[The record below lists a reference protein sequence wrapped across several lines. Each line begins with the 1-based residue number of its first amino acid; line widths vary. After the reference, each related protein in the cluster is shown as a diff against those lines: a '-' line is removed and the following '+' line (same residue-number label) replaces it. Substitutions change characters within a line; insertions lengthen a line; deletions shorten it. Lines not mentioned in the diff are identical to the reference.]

1 MGNLSQ
7 SSHPD
12 LLVDVGDDAA
22 VWAQP
27 GGKVLISTADF
38 FGPLVD
44 DPYLWG
50 QIASANAASDVY
62 AMGGKPLFALNLVC
76 WPGDGLELDVLSEV
90 LAGGAATAERGG
102 WNVVGG
108 HTVTGPEPLYGQA
121 VTGEAR
127 ADSLLTL
134 AGGQEGQAIVLT
146 KPLGTGII
154 TTAAMRRPTADAQPG
169 GDMHDTYQAAIAEM
183 LRLNDTASQIAKDAG
198 ATAATDIT
206 GFGLLGHLKKLC
218 EASSVGAEIDVASIP
233 ILPGAIELALQGYAP
248 GGAQRNLDYVAESLD
263 LHALGAAPTHPAE
276 PADQQPP
283 PHNSNEPLHDAN
295 GPQKP
300 AITLSS
306 VQALVESLEITD
318 LPDLTSV
325 ILLLLADP
333 QTSGGLLFTCPPES
347 VPEALAALTATNHTA
362 AQIGSLT
369 ASPLP
374 SLLDYHNVAADIHRL

>member
-22 VWAQP
+22 VWSQP
-27 GGKVLISTADF
+27 DGKVLISTADF

-50 QIASANAASDVY
+50 QIAAANAASDVY

-76 WPGDGLELDVLSEV
+76 WPGSGLDGLGLDVLSEV
-90 LAGGAATAERGG
+90 LAGGAAIAERGG

-127 ADSLLTL
+127 ADSLLTI

-154 TTAAMRRPTADAQPG
+154 TTAAMRRPAADSQPG
-169 GDMHDTYQAAIAEM
+169 GDMHESYQAAITEM
-183 LRLNDTASQIAKDAG
+183 LRLNDIASQAAKDAG

-218 EASSVGAEIDVASIP
+218 EASGVAAEIDVASIP
-233 ILPGAIELALQGYAP
+233 ILPGAIELATQGYAP
-248 GGAQRNLDYVAESLD
+248 GGAQRNLDYVADS
-263 LHALGAAPTHPAE
+263 
-276 PADQQPP
+276 
-283 PHNSNEPLHDAN
+283 
-295 GPQKP
+295 PQKP
-300 AITLSS
+300 AITLSND
-306 VQALVESLEITD
+306 QELAQSLEITN
-318 LPDLTSV
+318 LPDPASLPDPTSV
-325 ILLLLADP
+325 ILNLLADP

-347 VPEALAALTATNHTA
+347 VPQALATLTSTNHTA
-362 AQIGSLT
+362 AQIGTLS
-369 ASPLP
+369 SPHL
-374 SLLDYHNVAADIHRL
+374 A

>member
-22 VWAQP
+22 VWSQP
-27 GGKVLISTADF
+27 DGKVLISTADF

-50 QIASANAASDVY
+50 QIAAANAASDVY

-76 WPGDGLELDVLSEV
+76 WPGAGQDGLGLDVLSEV
-90 LAGGAATAERGG
+90 LAGGAAIAERGG

-121 VTGEAR
+121 VTGGAT
-127 ADSLLTL
+127 ADSLLTI

-154 TTAAMRRPTADAQPG
+154 TTAAMRRPSADAEPG
-169 GDMHDTYQAAIAEM
+169 GDMHESYQAAITEM
-183 LRLNDTASQIAKDAG
+183 LRLNDIASQVAKDAG

-218 EASSVGAEIDVASIP
+218 EASGVAAEIDVASIP
-233 ILPGAIELALQGYAP
+233 ILPGAIELATQGYAP
-248 GGAQRNLDYVAESLD
+248 GGAQRNLDYVAD
-263 LHALGAAPTHPAE
+263 
-276 PADQQPP
+276 
-283 PHNSNEPLHDAN
+283 N
-295 GPQKP
+295 PQKP
-300 AITLSS
+300 AITLSND
-306 VQALVESLEITD
+306 QELAESLEITN
-318 LPDLTSV
+318 LPDPASLPDPTSV
-325 ILLLLADP
+325 ILNLLADP

-347 VPEALAALTATNHTA
+347 VPQALATLTSTNHTA
-362 AQIGSLT
+362 AQIGTLS
-369 ASPLP
+369 SPHP
-374 SLLDYHNVAADIHRL
+374 SPQILLR

>member
-27 GGKVLISTADF
+27 SGKVLISTADF

-44 DPYLWG
+44 DPHLWG
-50 QIASANAASDVY
+50 QIAAANAASDVY

-102 WNVVGG
+102 WNIVGG

-154 TTAAMRRPTADAQPG
+154 TTAAMRRPAADSQPG
-169 GDMHDTYQAAIAEM
+169 GDMHDAYQTAIAEM
-183 LRLNDTASQIAKDAG
+183 LRLNDTASQIAIQAE

-218 EASSVGAEIDVASIP
+218 EASSVAAEIDAASIP
-233 ILPGAIELALQGYAP
+233 VLPGATELATQGYAP
-248 GGAQRNLDYVAESLD
+248 GGTQRNLDYVADVLD
-263 LHALGAAPTHPAE
+263 MARDTSGKAPTEQSTYP
-276 PADQQPP
+276 
-283 PHNSNEPLHDAN
+283 
-295 GPQKP
+295 
-300 AITLSS
+300 TL
-306 VQALVESLEITD
+306 A
-318 LPDLTSV
+318 
-325 ILLLLADP
+325 LLADP

-347 VPEALAALTATNHTA
+347 VPEALATLASAQHTA
-362 AQIGSLT
+362 AKIGTLTPFRPSSQILSLKISSRE
-369 ASPLP
+369 ASA
-374 SLLDYHNVAADIHRL
+374 SA

>member
-22 VWAQP
+22 VWSQP
-27 GGKVLISTADF
+27 DGKVLISTADF

-44 DPYLWG
+44 DPHLWG
-50 QIASANAASDVY
+50 QIAAANAASDVY

-76 WPGDGLELDVLSEV
+76 WPGDGLGLDVLSEV

-121 VTGEAR
+121 VTGQAR

-154 TTAAMRRPTADAQPG
+154 TTAAMRRPTADSQPN
-169 GDMHDTYQAAIAEM
+169 GDMHDAYQAAITEM
-183 LRLNDTASQIAKDAG
+183 LRLNDTASQVAKDAG

-218 EASSVGAEIDVASIP
+218 EASRVAAEIDIASIP
-233 ILPGAIELALQGYAP
+233 ILPKAIELATQGYTP
-248 GGAQRNLDYVAESLD
+248 GGTQRNLDYVADSL
-263 LHALGAAPTHPAE
+263 
-276 PADQQPP
+276 
-283 PHNSNEPLHDAN
+283 
-295 GPQKP
+295 QKP
-300 AITLSS
+300 TITLSNE
-306 VQALVESLEITD
+306 QELAESLEITN
-318 LPDLTSV
+318 LPDSASLPDPASI
-325 ILLLLADP
+325 ILQLLADP

-347 VPEALAALTATNHTA
+347 VPQALATLTSTNHTA
-362 AQIGSLT
+362 AQIGILS
-369 ASPLP
+369 SPHSSP
-374 SLLDYHNVAADIHRL
+374 QILLR

>member
-1 MGNLSQ
+1 MGSLSH

-27 GGKVLISTADF
+27 DGRVLISTADF

-50 QIASANAASDVY
+50 QIAAANAASDVY

-76 WPGDGLELDVLSEV
+76 WPGDGLGLDVLSEV
-90 LAGGAATAERGG
+90 LAGGAAIAERGG

-154 TTAAMRRPTADAQPG
+154 TTAAMRRPTADSQPG
-169 GDMHDTYQAAIAEM
+169 GDMHDAYQAAIAEM
-183 LRLNDTASQIAKDAG
+183 LRLNDTASQIAIQAG

-218 EASSVGAEIDVASIP
+218 EASGLAAEIDAASIP
-233 ILPGAIELALQGYAP
+233 VLPRATELALQGYAP
-248 GGAQRNLDYVAESLD
+248 GGTQRNLDYVADSLG
-263 LHALGAAPTHPAE
+263 LEILGVA
-276 PADQQPP
+276 
-283 PHNSNEPLHDAN
+283 PHNPNEPLQDSDN
-295 GPQKP
+295 PQKP
-300 AITLSS
+300 AITLSN
-306 VQALVESLEITD
+306 VQALVESLEIAN
-318 LPDLTSV
+318 LPDPASI
-325 ILLLLADP
+325 ILHLLADP

-347 VPEALAALTATNHTA
+347 VPDALTTLASANHTA
-362 AQIGSLT
+362 AKIGTLT
-369 ASPLP
+369 RLSP
-374 SLLDYHNVAADIHRL
+374 A

>member
-22 VWAQP
+22 VWSQP
-27 GGKVLISTADF
+27 DGKVLISTADF

-44 DPYLWG
+44 DPHLWG
-50 QIASANAASDVY
+50 QIAAANAASDVY

-154 TTAAMRRPTADAQPG
+154 TTAAMRRPAADSQPG
-169 GDMHDTYQAAIAEM
+169 GDMHDAYQAAITEM
-183 LRLNDTASQIAKDAG
+183 LRLNDTASQAAKDAG

-218 EASSVGAEIDVASIP
+218 EASHVAAEIDVASIP
-233 ILPGAIELALQGYAP
+233 ILPKAVELATHGYAP
-248 GGAQRNLDYVAESLD
+248 GGTQRNLDYVSD
-263 LHALGAAPTHPAE
+263 
-276 PADQQPP
+276 
-283 PHNSNEPLHDAN
+283 S
-295 GPQKP
+295 PQKP
-300 AITLSS
+300 AITFSNDQEL
-306 VQALVESLEITD
+306 AKSLEITNLPNLAS
-318 LPDLTSV
+318 LPDPASIVLQ
-325 ILLLLADP
+325 LLADP
-333 QTSGGLLFTCPPES
+333 QTSGGLLFTCSQES
-347 VPEALAALTATNHTA
+347 VPQALATLTSTNHTA
-362 AQIGSLT
+362 AQIGTLS
-369 ASPLP
+369 SPLP
-374 SLLDYHNVAADIHRL
+374 SPQILLR

>member
-27 GGKVLISTADF
+27 DGKVLISTADF

-50 QIASANAASDVY
+50 QIAAANAASDVY
-62 AMGGKPLFALNLVC
+62 AMGGKPLFTLNLVC
-76 WPGDGLELDVLSEV
+76 WPGDGLGLDVLSEV

-134 AGGQEGQAIVLT
+134 AGGQKGQAIVLT

-169 GDMHDTYQAAIAEM
+169 GDIHDAYQAAITEM
-183 LRLNDTASQIAKDAG
+183 LRLNDTASQIAIDAG

-218 EASSVGAEIDVASIP
+218 EASKVGAEIDAASIP
-233 ILPGAIELALQGYAP
+233 ILPGATELALQGYAP
-248 GGAQRNLDYVAESLD
+248 GGAQRNLDYVA
-263 LHALGAAPTHPAE
+263 HALDIALDTNDKAPNSQS
-276 PADQQPP
+276 DQNTYP
-283 PHNSNEPLHDAN
+283 
-295 GPQKP
+295 
-300 AITLSS
+300 TL
-306 VQALVESLEITD
+306 A
-318 LPDLTSV
+318 
-325 ILLLLADP
+325 LLADP
-333 QTSGGLLFTCPPES
+333 QTSGGLLFTCSPTDAK
-347 VPEALAALTATNHTA
+347 EAVTHLTTQNLTA
-362 AQIGSLT
+362 AQIGILS
-369 ASPLP
+369 SPHP
-374 SLLDYHNVAADIHRL
+374 SPQILLR

>member
-22 VWAQP
+22 VWSQP
-27 GGKVLISTADF
+27 DGKVLISTADF

-44 DPYLWG
+44 DPHLWG
-50 QIASANAASDVY
+50 QIAAANAASDVY

-76 WPGDGLELDVLSEV
+76 WPGDGLGLDVLSEV
-90 LAGGAATAERGG
+90 LAGGATTAERGG

-108 HTVTGPEPLYGQA
+108 HTVTGTEPLYGQA
-121 VTGEAR
+121 VTGEAQ

-154 TTAAMRRPTADAQPG
+154 TTAAMRRPPADSQPG
-169 GDMHDTYQAAIAEM
+169 GDMHDAYQAAITEM
-183 LRLNDTASQIAKDAG
+183 LRLNDIASQAAKDAG

-218 EASSVGAEIDVASIP
+218 EASGVAAEIDVASIP
-233 ILPGAIELALQGYAP
+233 LLPKAIELATQGYAP
-248 GGAQRNLDYVAESLD
+248 GGTQRNLDYVTDS
-263 LHALGAAPTHPAE
+263 
-276 PADQQPP
+276 
-283 PHNSNEPLHDAN
+283 
-295 GPQKP
+295 PQRP
-300 AITLSS
+300 VITLSN
-306 VQALVESLEITD
+306 VQELAESLEITN
-318 LPDLTSV
+318 LPDSV
-325 ILLLLADP
+325 SLPDPASIIQQLLADP

-347 VPEALAALTATNHTA
+347 APQALATLTSTNHTA
-362 AQIGSLT
+362 AQIGILS
-369 ASPLP
+369 SPHP
-374 SLLDYHNVAADIHRL
+374 SPQILLR

>member
-50 QIASANAASDVY
+50 QIAAANAASDVY

-108 HTVTGPEPLYGQA
+108 HTVTGQEPLYGQA

-154 TTAAMRRPTADAQPG
+154 TTAAMRRPAADSQPG
-169 GDMHDTYQAAIAEM
+169 GDMHDAYQAAIAEM
-183 LRLNDTASQIAKDAG
+183 LRLNDTASQIAIQAG

-218 EASSVGAEIDVASIP
+218 EASSVAAEIDVASIP
-233 ILPGAIELALQGYAP
+233 VLPRATELALQGYAP
-248 GGAQRNLDYVAESLD
+248 GGTQRNLDYVADALD
-263 LHALGAAPTHPAE
+263 MSRDTSGKAPT
-276 PADQQPP
+276 DQSTYPT
-283 PHNSNEPLHDAN
+283 L
-295 GPQKP
+295 
-300 AITLSS
+300 AI
-306 VQALVESLEITD
+306 
-318 LPDLTSV
+318 
-325 ILLLLADP
+325 LADP
-333 QTSGGLLFTCPPES
+333 QTSGGLLFTCSPTAAK
-347 VPEALAALTATNHTA
+347 EAVTHLKTQNHTA
-362 AQIGSLT
+362 TQIGTLTPFRPSSQILSLK
-369 ASPLP
+369 
-374 SLLDYHNVAADIHRL
+374 N

>member
-1 MGNLSQ
+1 MGSLSQ

-27 GGKVLISTADF
+27 DGRVLISTADF

-50 QIASANAASDVY
+50 QIAAANAASDVY

-76 WPGDGLELDVLSEV
+76 WPGDGLGLDVLSKV
-90 LAGGAATAERGG
+90 LAGGAAIAERGG

-154 TTAAMRRPTADAQPG
+154 TTAAMRRPAADSQPG
-169 GDMHDTYQAAIAEM
+169 GDMHDAYQAAIAEM
-183 LRLNDTASQIAKDAG
+183 LRLNDTASQIAIQAG

-218 EASSVGAEIDVASIP
+218 EASGLAAEIDAASIP
-233 ILPGAIELALQGYAP
+233 VLPRATELALQGHAP
-248 GGAQRNLDYVAESLD
+248 GGTQRNLDYVADSLD
-263 LHALGAAPTHPAE
+263 S
-276 PADQQPP
+276 D
-283 PHNSNEPLHDAN
+283 

-300 AITLSS
+300 AITLSNI
-306 VQALVESLEITD
+306 QALVESLEIAN
-318 LPDLTSV
+318 LPDPASI
-325 ILLLLADP
+325 ILHLLADP

-347 VPEALAALTATNHTA
+347 VPDALAALTATNHTA
-362 AQIGSLT
+362 AKIGTLT
-369 ASPLP
+369 RLSPAQPSRLP
-374 SLLDYHNVAADIHRL
+374 

>member
-22 VWAQP
+22 VWARP
-27 GGKVLISTADF
+27 DGKVLISTADF

-44 DPYLWG
+44 DPHLWG
-50 QIASANAASDVY
+50 QIAAANAASDVY

-76 WPGDGLELDVLSEV
+76 WPGEGLKLDVLSEV

-108 HTVTGPEPLYGQA
+108 HTVTGPEPLYGQT

-154 TTAAMRRPTADAQPG
+154 TTAAMRRPTADSQPG
-169 GDMHDTYQAAIAEM
+169 GDIHDAYQAAIAEM
-183 LRLNDTASQIAKDAG
+183 LRLNDTASQIAVQAG

-218 EASSVGAEIDVASIP
+218 EASRVSAEIDAASIP
-233 ILPGAIELALQGYAP
+233 VLLGATELALQGYAP
-248 GGAQRNLDYVAESLD
+248 GGAQRNLDYVADSLD
-263 LHALGAAPTHPAE
+263 IVRDTSGKAPT
-276 PADQQPP
+276 DQSTYP
-283 PHNSNEPLHDAN
+283 
-295 GPQKP
+295 
-300 AITLSS
+300 TL
-306 VQALVESLEITD
+306 A
-318 LPDLTSV
+318 
-325 ILLLLADP
+325 LLADP
-333 QTSGGLLFTCPPES
+333 QTSGGLLFTCSPTAAK
-347 VPEALAALTATNHTA
+347 EAVTYLTTQNHTA
-362 AQIGSLT
+362 AQIGILS
-369 ASPLP
+369 SPHP
-374 SLLDYHNVAADIHRL
+374 SPQILLR

>member
-27 GGKVLISTADF
+27 DGKVLISTADF

-50 QIASANAASDVY
+50 QIAAANAASDVY

-76 WPGDGLELDVLSEV
+76 WPGDGLGLEVLSEV
-90 LAGGAATAERGG
+90 MAGGTATAERGG

-127 ADSLLTL
+127 AGSLLTL

-169 GDMHDTYQAAIAEM
+169 GDIHDAYQAAITEM

-218 EASSVGAEIDVASIP
+218 EASSVGAEIDTASIP
-233 ILPGAIELALQGYAP
+233 ILPGATELALQGNAP

-263 LHALGAAPTHPAE
+263 LHALGAASSHTAGPAS
-276 PADQQPP
+276 QQPP
-283 PHNSNEPLHDAN
+283 PHNSNEPLHDSD

-300 AITLSS
+300 AITLSN
-306 VQALVESLEITD
+306 VQDLAENLEITD
-318 LPDLTSV
+318 LPDPASIFLP
-325 ILLLLADP
+325 LLADP

-347 VPEALAALTATNHTA
+347 VPEALAALASANHTA

-369 ASPLP
+369 TFHPL
-374 SLLDYHNVAADIHRL
+374 SQILFR

>member
-22 VWAQP
+22 VWSQP
-27 GGKVLISTADF
+27 DGKVLISTADF

-44 DPYLWG
+44 DPHLWG
-50 QIASANAASDVY
+50 QIAAANAASDVY

-76 WPGDGLELDVLSEV
+76 WPGDGLGLDVLSEV
-90 LAGGAATAERGG
+90 LDGGAATAERGG

-127 ADSLLTL
+127 SESLLTL

-154 TTAAMRRPTADAQPG
+154 TTAAMRRPLTDSQPG
-169 GDMHDTYQAAIAEM
+169 GDMHDAYQAAVTEM
-183 LRLNDTASQIAKDAG
+183 LRLNDTASQTAKDAG

-218 EASSVGAEIDVASIP
+218 EASRLAAEIDVASIP
-233 ILPGAIELALQGYAP
+233 VLPKAIELATQGYAP
-248 GGAQRNLDYVAESLD
+248 GGAQRNLDYVADSL
-263 LHALGAAPTHPAE
+263 
-276 PADQQPP
+276 
-283 PHNSNEPLHDAN
+283 
-295 GPQKP
+295 QKP
-300 AITLSS
+300 TITLSNE
-306 VQALVESLEITD
+306 QELAESLEITN
-318 LPDLTSV
+318 LPDSASLPDPASI
-325 ILLLLADP
+325 ILQLLADP

-347 VPEALAALTATNHTA
+347 VPQALATLTSTNHTA
-362 AQIGSLT
+362 AQIGILS
-369 ASPLP
+369 SPHSSP
-374 SLLDYHNVAADIHRL
+374 QILLR